1 MFFTFTFRK
10 ITTVTCLIICD
21 ALTIDY
27 PSGNHF
33 PKPYSCYG
41 DVCNA
46 NSSAEFCDVV
56 YRLCRPCEDVKND
69 CFSRMMTYNCT
80 EFCYERRYLLDTE
93 QLRVSGCMV
102 PSAPEHGSY
111 DVDTTHV
118 AYQTPLKV
126 TCDKGYSLKNEDQYT
141 CSNFSVWTGCFPVCE
156 ASDNSVVIHVVL
168 TVILLIVVVM
178 CGVAV
183 IMFRRRCSRK
193 AVLTGQQQEQA
204 QTFISN

>member
-1 MFFTFTFRK
+1 MFFTFSVTFRK

-46 NSSAEFCDVV
+46 
-56 YRLCRPCEDVKND
+56 
-69 CFSRMMTYNCT
+69 MMTYNCT